1 MLKTKLSHLQAV
13 VEHEKL
19 VNRVNAIAI
28 IKKPTENTMKAGS
41 YYNRSSVD
49 NCDRGCR
56 HDDSGTGGAVGNKC
70 KQNDSKSG
78 LDRDG
83 FVDNKCGQ
91 DDRKPET
98 DCIRHDTLKNECEQD
113 DCKALVGC
121 NQDDTKPELK
131 EDKLKTAP
139 IKDRLTKVDDTLY
152 NDCKQDDIKPMINC
166 DRDASV
172 DNECKKDDCKPKM
185 DYNEDENECEQD
197 EGKPDLDC
205 LELLPDMC
213 VDGVGKECKQDD
225 HDLLGDFSNATL
237 TWSPSGWYMK
247 FTQSHPNTNFGYC
260 VF

>member
-1 MLKTKLSHLQAV
+1 MLDLSELLKTQCYEFVDVLNKFVDSVNSLHKMPSDDYAGSILSEAVMLKTKLSHLQAV

-70 KQNDSKSG
+70 KQDDSKSG

-131 EDKLKTAP
+131 EDNLKTVP
-139 IKDRLTKVDDTLY
+139 IKDRLTKIDDTLY

-166 DRDASV
+166 DRDAKV
-172 DNECKKDDCKPKM
+172 AITR
-185 DYNEDENECEQD
+185 Y
-197 EGKPDLDC
+197 
-205 LELLPDMC
+205 
-213 VDGVGKECKQDD
+213 
-225 HDLLGDFSNATL
+225 FSISDKNLIAKIST
-237 TWSPSGWYMK
+237 
-247 FTQSHPNTNFGYC
+247 
-260 VF
+260 